1 MDWFLYDSGRRL
13 ERIKYTFGILK
24 KNEDSCS

>member
-1 MDWFLYDSGRRL
+1 MDWFLYDDLRL

-24 KNEDSCS
+24 KNENSYS